1 MIEHNRHRLV
11 ESSHP
16 IGFDAFNLGM
26 SPNEPSVNGWGLPTE
41 DSPKSTSPSKHR
53 RHQSESKDGAED
65 AAISG
70 PLSAE
75 SIYTNL
81 IITEHALRS
90 QYIELQHSRR
100 RGLLFFWGVLA
111 GAALLTYRVRYDPSI
126 YRFIKLIEQL
136 LMIAS
141 YISCGLFFL
150 TGMYTKVFAVAPRF
164 LADTNKGLKTLNCRL
179 VKCRTSLKEKAIRYM
194 VNPVYAEDPAGPV
207 KLVLSTREFTPD
219 FIENWEI
226 FRDEYWERQRRRRQL
241 RRNRRKET
249 KKSS

>member
-1 MIEHNRHRLV
+1 
-11 ESSHP
+11 
-16 IGFDAFNLGM
+16 M
-26 SPNEPSVNGWGLPTE
+26 SLDEPSKAFDRSLGTVE
-41 DSPKSTSPSKHR
+41 SPKSTTPSKHG
-53 RHQSESKDGAED
+53 RHPSESKPGDEEYWAT
-65 AAISG
+65 IG
-70 PLSAE
+70 PLSPE

-111 GAALLTYRVRYDPSI
+111 GAAILTYRVRYDPSI
-126 YRFIKLIEQL
+126 YRFIKLLEQL

-164 LADTNKGLKTLNCRL
+164 LTDTNKGLKSLNCRL
-179 VKCRTSLKEKAIRYM
+179 VKCRTSLKEKAIRYL

-207 KLVLSTREFTPD
+207 KLILSTREFDPN

-241 RRNRRKET
+241 RRSRRKDT
-249 KKSS
+249 KKSN